1 MTIKLTA
8 QDCILITGAA
18 GMLGGEIA
26 RQLGEVS
33 SAKVLTPTRSE
44 LDLID
49 FLSVKTYFERE
60 KPTHVIHAAAKV
72 FGLGGNMKFPGDMY
86 YQNATINSNVIEAAR
101 LSGVKKVT
109 GVGTGAVY
117 PVKYDGEV
125 LAEDMIWDGQP
136 HGAEWAY
143 AQAKRGMLAQ
153 LSTYHQQFGMDYSY
167 SVCANLYGPRDLFNI
182 EYGHVIPSLVAKFHR
197 SWREGGAVSI
207 WGTGVAVRD
216 FAFVEDAA
224 AAILAAHCQL
234 TGPVNIAS
242 GHIHK
247 IRDIVEALD
256 EITGGKL
263 TIEWDSTK
271 PDGQGRRFYSLER
284 LNSIGFA
291 PKYDLKAGLQKTW
304 SWFDATYPNI
314 RG

>member
-1 MTIKLTA
+1 MTIEFTN
-8 QDCILITGAA
+8 DDRFVITGGH

-26 RQLGEVS
+26 RQLRESYGCT
-33 SAKVLTPTRSE
+33 VLTPGRAE

-49 FLSVKTYFERE
+49 GAAVRDYFDRE

-86 YQNATINSNVIEAAR
+86 YQNATMNSNVVEAAR
-101 LSGVKKVT
+101 QVGVKKVT

-117 PVKYDGEV
+117 PVKYDGETMT
-125 LAEDMIWDGQP
+125 EDMIWDGPP

-143 AQAKRGMLAQ
+143 AQAKRGMLVQ
-153 LSTYHQQFGMDYSY
+153 LAAYHQQFGLDYSY

-197 SWREGGAVSI
+197 AWREGGPVSI

-216 FAFVEDAA
+216 FAFVDDAA
-224 AAILAAHCQL
+224 AAIIVSHRQL
-234 TGPVNIAS
+234 TGAVNIAS

-247 IRDIVEALD
+247 IRDIVDALD
-256 EITGGKL
+256 EITGNKL
-263 TIEWDSTK
+263 AIEWDSSK
-271 PDGQGRRFYSLER
+271 PDGQGRRFYSLAR
-284 LNSIGFA
+284 LESIGFK
-291 PKYDLKAGLQKTW
+291 PQYDLKAGLKKTW
-304 SWFDATYPNI
+304 DWFDANYPNI

>member
-1 MTIKLTA
+1 MTIELTDK
-8 QDCILITGAA
+8 DCILITGGY
-18 GMLGGEIA
+18 GMLGGALA
-26 RQLGEVS
+26 RQLRDNHS
-33 SAKVLTPTRSE
+33 CKVLTPSRSE

-49 FLSVKTYFERE
+49 LSAVSSYFDAQR
-60 KPTHVIHAAAKV
+60 PSYVIHAAAKV

-86 YQNATINSNVIEAAR
+86 YQNATMNSNVIEAAR
-101 LSGVKKVT
+101 RFGVKKVT

-117 PVKYDGEV
+117 PVKYDGQTMT
-125 LAEDMIWDGQP
+125 EDMIWDGPP
-136 HGAEWAY
+136 HDTEWAY

-153 LSTYHQQFGMDYSY
+153 LIAYHQQFGLDYSY
-167 SVCANLYGPRDLFNI
+167 SVCANLYGPHDLFNI

-197 SWREGGAVSI
+197 VQREGGAVSI

-224 AAILAAHCQL
+224 AAIIASHLNL

-242 GHIHK
+242 GYIHK

-256 EITGGKL
+256 EITGRKL
-263 TIEWDSTK
+263 TIEWDASK

-284 LNSIGFA
+284 LQSIGFS
-291 PKYDLKAGLQKTW
+291 PKYDLIDGLRKTW
-304 SWFDATYPNI
+304 KWFDATYPKV
-314 RG
+314 RT